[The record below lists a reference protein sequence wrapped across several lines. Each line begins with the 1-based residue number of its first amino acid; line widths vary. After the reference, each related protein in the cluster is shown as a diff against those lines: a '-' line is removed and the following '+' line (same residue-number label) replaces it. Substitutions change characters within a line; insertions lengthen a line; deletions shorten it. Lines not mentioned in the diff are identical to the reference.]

1 MPGTVPTAA
10 GRLAARPA
18 PAPAPAPGGGTATEP
33 APPLSRRA
41 RRRRLL
47 TLLGPAFVAAV
58 AYVDPGNVA
67 ANITAGA
74 RYGYTL
80 TWVLVAANLMA
91 MVVQYQSAKLG
102 VVTGRSLPEVLRDRM
117 GRRSRLAF
125 LAQAELVA
133 VATDLAEVV
142 GGAVA
147 LRLLLGLPLLAGGL
161 VIGAVSIALLL
172 LQEHRGQRLFE
183 GVVVAL
189 LVVITVG
196 FVGGLVVAPPDWGAV
211 VGGLRPRLEGSGAL
225 LVAASM
231 LGATVMPHAIYLHS
245 SLVRDHDG
253 ATRASGSAAG
263 AGRSPAAPGSA
274 EAERTGKRLRGTRV
288 DVVWALGLAGVVNIA
303 LLLLAAS
310 ALSGAAGTD
319 TIEGAH
325 TAISASLGPAVGVIF
340 AVGLLASGLASTS
353 VGAYAGAEILSGLLR
368 VRVPILVQRLI
379 TLLPALLVLAAGAEP
394 TRALVVS
401 QVVLSFGIPFAL
413 VPLIRVTSSA
423 QVMGPWRDGV
433 VLRVV
438 SRVVAALIIALNLAL
453 LWLTLTGRG

>member
-1 MPGTVPTAA
+1 MTVTTDDPMESPSAEASRPGPLPD
-10 GRLAARPA
+10 GDRPDA
-18 PAPAPAPGGGTATEP
+18 HPRW
-33 APPLSRRA
+33 LH
-41 RRRRLL
+41 LL

-117 GRRSRLAF
+117 GRGARLAY

-147 LRLLLGLPLLAGGL
+147 LHLLLGLPLITGGL
-161 VIGAVSIALLL
+161 LIGAVSVALLA

-183 GVVVAL
+183 GVVIAL

-196 FVGGLVVAPPDWGAV
+196 FVGGLVAAPPDWGSV
-211 VGGLRPRLEGSGAL
+211 IGGLRPRLEGPGAL

-253 ATRASGSAAG
+253 APRADDAPVGTT
-263 AGRSPAAPGSA
+263 RSPAPSA
-274 EAERTGKRLRGTRV
+274 QNRTEAIRTARRLRGTRI
-288 DVVWALGLAGVVNIA
+288 DVVWALGLAGVVNVA

-310 ALSGAAGTD
+310 ALSGAVGTD

-325 TAISASLGPAVGVIF
+325 AAISTTLGPAVGVVF

-353 VGAYAGAEILSGLLR
+353 VGAYAGAEILNGLLR
-368 VRVPILVQRLI
+368 VRVPVLAQRLV
-379 TLLPALLVLAAGAEP
+379 TLVPALLVLAAGAEP

-413 VPLIRVTSSA
+413 VPLIRLTASEH
-423 QVMGPWRDGV
+423 VMGPWRDGV
-433 VLRVV
+433 ALRVA
-438 SRVVAALIIALNLAL
+438 SRTVAGLIIALNLAL
-453 LWLTLTGRG
+453 VWLTLTGRG